1 MAVYNTPSDAANT
14 AVRAFLTSV
23 GEHYLGRSFN
33 TGSGKGR
40 EIWERIRLEFNG
52 ACAYC
57 AVETKLQIEHL
68 VMFNR
73 SEYGLHHPGNI
84 VPVCKECNER
94 QKDAERNYI
103 SWEAQLALKC
113 GGDKSELF
121 GRRKARILDHIVR
134 YKYPQLTL
142 QERHAIRVIAE
153 SLYENIKSE
162 SEKSLS
168 MYRKLD
174 EAFLKTDQLPDAI
187 GPALESAQPDLLSQ

>member
-33 TGSGKGR
+33 TGSGKGKTT
-40 EIWERIRLEFNG
+40 WEQIRQDFEET
-52 ACAYC
+52 CAYC
-57 AVETKLQIEHL
+57 GTNAKLQVEHL

-73 SEYGLHHPGNI
+73 AEYGLHHPGNI

-94 QKDAERNYI
+94 QKDSEKAYV
-103 SWEAQLALKC
+103 SWESQLAGKC
-113 GGDKSELF
+113 GGVSTSLF
-121 GRRKARILDHIVR
+121 KQRRTKILEHIE
-134 YKYPQLTL
+134 KYAYPRLTD

-162 SEKSLS
+162 SEKSLA

-174 EAFLKTDQLPDAI
+174 EAFVK
-187 GPALESAQPDLLSQ
+187 PDLTNMSLSIGMDVPQ

>member
-33 TGSGKGR
+33 TGSGRGKAM
-40 EIWERIRLEFNG
+40 WEQIRAEFG
-52 ACAYC
+52 GTCAYC
-57 AVETKLQIEHL
+57 AQQVNLQIEHL

-84 VPVCKECNER
+84 VPVCKSCNER
-94 QKDAERNYI
+94 IKDADKNYV
-103 SWEAQLALKC
+103 SWEQQLEAKC
-113 GGDKSELF
+113 GSDRDTFE
-121 GRRKARILDHIVR
+121 RRRANILKHIE
-134 YKYPQLTL
+134 KYEYPRLTD

-162 SEKSLS
+162 SEKSMT
-168 MYRKLD
+168 MYRRLD
-174 EAFLKTDQLPDAI
+174 EAFVKTEQVADPSERV
-187 GPALESAQPDLLSQ
+187 ESKVQS

>member
-23 GEHYLGRSFN
+23 GEYYFGKSFN
-33 TGSGKGR
+33 TGSGKGKA
-40 EIWERIRLEFNG
+40 IWEQIRTEFGNS
-52 ACAYC
+52 CAYC
-57 AVETKLQIEHL
+57 GEQAKLQIEHL

-94 QKDAERNYI
+94 QKDSEKNYV
-103 SWEAQLALKC
+103 SWESQLAGKC
-113 GGDKSELF
+113 GGLSSDLF
-121 GRRKARILDHIVR
+121 KQRRTKILGHIE
-134 YKYPQLTL
+134 KYEYPKLTD

-153 SLYENIKSE
+153 SLYENIKGE
-162 SEKSLS
+162 SEKSLG

-174 EAFLKTDQLPDAI
+174 EAFVKTDLTNHST
-187 GPALESAQPDLLSQ
+187 GSAQKAAQAGEFKR

>member
-33 TGSGKGR
+33 TGSGKGKA
-40 EIWERIRLEFNG
+40 IWEQIRADFNDG
-52 ACAYC
+52 CAYC
-57 AVETKLQIEHL
+57 AKQDKLQVEHL

-84 VPVCKECNER
+84 VPVCKKCNER
-94 QKDAERNYI
+94 QKDDHKNYV
-103 SWEAQLALKC
+103 SWEAQLANQC
-113 GGDKSELF
+113 GGSSSNLYID
-121 GRRKARILDHIVR
+121 RRAKILAHIEK
-134 YKYPQLTL
+134 YKYPKLTD

-174 EAFLKTDQLPDAI
+174 EAFVKPDLTNHST
-187 GPALESAQPDLLSQ
+187 GPAREAAQSG

>member
-1 MAVYNTPSDAANT
+1 MAIYNTPSDAANT

-23 GEHYLGRSFN
+23 GEHYFGRSFN
-33 TGSGKGR
+33 TGSGKGK
-40 EIWERIRLEFNG
+40 EIWEQIKANFND

-57 AVETKLQIEHL
+57 TTQTKLQIEHL
-68 VMFNR
+68 IMFNR
-73 SEYGLHHPGNI
+73 SEYGLQHPGNI

-94 QKDAERNYI
+94 QKDVQKSYI
-103 SWEAQLALKC
+103 SWKDQLALKC
-113 GGDKSELF
+113 SGLSSAVFEH
-121 GRRKARILDHIVR
+121 RKAKILHHIESFA
-134 YKYPQLTL
+134 YPKLTD

-174 EAFLKTDQLPDAI
+174 EAFVNTDPKNH
-187 GPALESAQPDLLSQ
+187 GTTHN

>member
-23 GEHYLGRSFN
+23 GEYYLGRSFN
-33 TGSGKGR
+33 TGSGNGKA
-40 EIWERIRLEFNG
+40 IWEEIRRTFDN

-57 AVETKLQIEHL
+57 GLEKKLQIEHL

-94 QKDAERNYI
+94 KKDEQKNYVN
-103 SWEAQLALKC
+103 WESQLASKC
-113 GGDKSELF
+113 GDNTSTLFQKRKEKILRHIEL
-121 GRRKARILDHIVR
+121 H
-134 YKYPQLTL
+134 KYPTLTE

-153 SLYENIKSE
+153 SLYENIKNE
-162 SEKSLS
+162 SEKSLGL
-168 MYRKLD
+168 YRKLD
-174 EAFLKTDQLPDAI
+174 EAFVK
-187 GPALESAQPDLLSQ
+187 DL